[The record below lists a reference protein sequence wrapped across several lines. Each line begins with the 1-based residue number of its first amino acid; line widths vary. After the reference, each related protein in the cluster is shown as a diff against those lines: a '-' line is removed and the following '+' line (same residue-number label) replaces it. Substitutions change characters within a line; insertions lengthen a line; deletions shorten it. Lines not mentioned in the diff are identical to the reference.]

1 VHVRGVMRVCGW
13 CDTRMCAV
21 CVRGFRVETE
31 LTTQEGMADDVQGL
45 GFRVSGL
52 GFRQSREHSGH
63 SR

>member
-1 VHVRGVMRVCGW
+1 
-13 CDTRMCAV
+13 MCAV

-63 SR
+63 SRQCSGSRV

>member
-1 VHVRGVMRVCGW
+1 MGGVILVCARYVFEGL
-13 CDTRMCAV
+13 
-21 CVRGFRVETE
+21 GRVETE